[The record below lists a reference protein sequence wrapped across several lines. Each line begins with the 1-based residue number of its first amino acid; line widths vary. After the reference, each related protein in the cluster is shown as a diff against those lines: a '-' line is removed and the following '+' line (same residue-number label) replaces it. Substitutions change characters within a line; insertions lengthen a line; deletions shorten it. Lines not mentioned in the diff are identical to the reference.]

1 MIKLKNIS
9 VSVDQKP
16 ILENISFNLKPSQIT
31 ALMGPNGSGKSS
43 IAYTLAGHPSYQI
56 TSGKIIFNKKDIT
69 NLSPDKR
76 SDLGIFLAN
85 QAPIAIPGLNVKNF
99 LWQLYKKH
107 NSKNSITISEFRSLL
122 DQEATNLDIKKEL
135 LDRHL
140 NDGFSGGERKKMEIL
155 QMVISKPQFIIL
167 DEIDSGLDVDALKI
181 ISSRIKK
188 LSVESNLSILIIT
201 HFAKILDYLKPDQVV
216 ILEKG
221 KIKKIGDTKLVNQ
234 VETIGFNH

>member
-16 ILENISFNLKPSQIT
+16 ILENISFNLKPGQIT

-56 TSGKIIFNKKDIT
+56 ISGKIIFNKKDIT
-69 NLSPDKR
+69 SLSPDKR

-107 NSKNSITISEFRSLL
+107 HPNNLITLSEFRNLL
-122 DQEATNLDIKKEL
+122 DKE
-135 LDRHL
+135 
-140 NDGFSGGERKKMEIL
+140 
-155 QMVISKPQFIIL
+155 
-167 DEIDSGLDVDALKI
+167 
-181 ISSRIKK
+181 
-188 LSVESNLSILIIT
+188 
-201 HFAKILDYLKPDQVV
+201 
-216 ILEKG
+216 
-221 KIKKIGDTKLVNQ
+221 
-234 VETIGFNH
+234 